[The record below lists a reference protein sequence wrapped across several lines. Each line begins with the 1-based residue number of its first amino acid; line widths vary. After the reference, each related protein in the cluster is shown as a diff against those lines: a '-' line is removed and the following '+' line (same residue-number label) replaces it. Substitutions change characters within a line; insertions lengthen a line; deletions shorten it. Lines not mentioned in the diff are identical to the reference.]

1 MSLNNLFYLLTL
13 ESHNSPNL
21 FGSYFSRL
29 RLLKHSIFKLTVF
42 RVPENHLQ
50 HFQPDEHKM
59 DRVILRALLHGQDL
73 TPVDQLLLTLA
84 WGREDIAKSEIFNKS
99 SLYPSDPDWLIQVNN

>member
-1 MSLNNLFYLLTL
+1 
-13 ESHNSPNL
+13 
-21 FGSYFSRL
+21 
-29 RLLKHSIFKLTVF
+29 
-42 RVPENHLQ
+42 
-50 HFQPDEHKM
+50 M

-99 SLYPSDPDWLIQVNN
+99 SLYPSDPDWLIQVN